1 MRILKRLLVLGF
13 AFLSGVLALYAQGTD
28 STVRLKLLFTGD
40 IMGHSPQ
47 IAAATLEKDKLF
59 DYTPC
64 FQYIAPLLQEAD
76 LAVGNLELTLPGK
89 PPYTGYPTFRSPD
102 ELALALRLAGFDL
115 LVTANN
121 HSNDSGLNGLLKT
134 IQTVQGYGFY
144 QTGTFADTL
153 NRQALYPLIV
163 YKGPF
168 KLAFL
173 NYTYGTNGIPTP
185 KPAVVNLID
194 EKTMQ
199 EDLRMARKMQVD
211 FVVVIVH
218 WGNEYQ
224 LAESPQQ
231 MALAKKLFEWGADL
245 VVGAHPHVIQPV
257 KEVAYKR
264 PGQDS
269 ALGLVAFSLGNFIS
283 AQKQV
288 HTDMGLVFETTLE
301 KRIADPIAHIAEHAY
316 TPVFRYIHRDSTGK
330 SQYYVIPARA
340 LEEGAPPFPLPIPEA
355 TRLHVRQSVAALRKR
370 LGQYTGKERA
380 VLPSAVDATG
390 SPGPQKQMP

>member
-1 MRILKRLLVLGF
+1 MRLPKLLLGLHF
-13 AFLSGVLALYAQGTD
+13 AFFSGVFALCAQRTD
-28 STVRLKLLFTGD
+28 STVRLKLLFAGD
-40 IMGHSPQ
+40 IMGHGPQ
-47 IAAATLEKDKLF
+47 ITAATLEKDKLF

-64 FQYIAPLLQEAD
+64 FQHIAPLLQEAD

-102 ELALALRLAGFDL
+102 GLALALRRAGFDL

-163 YKGPF
+163 YKDPF

-185 KPAVVNLID
+185 KPAIVNLID

-199 EDLRMARKMQVD
+199 EDLRVARKMQAD
-211 FVVVIVH
+211 FVIVVVH

-231 MALAKKLFEWGADL
+231 MDLAKKLFEWGADL

-269 ALGLVAFSLGNFIS
+269 TLGLVAFSLGNFIS
-283 AQKQV
+283 AQKQA
-288 HTDMGLVFETTLE
+288 HTDMGLVFEATLE
-301 KRIADPIAHIAEHAY
+301 KRLADQTTYIADHAY

-340 LEEGAPPFPLPIPEA
+340 LEEGAPPFPLPVPEA
-355 TRLHVRQSVAALRKR
+355 TKLHVRQSVAALRKR
-370 LGQYTGKERA
+370 LGRYVGKERA
-380 VLPSAVDATG
+380 ELPSNTG
-390 SPGPQKQMP
+390 SAESRDPQNK

>member
-1 MRILKRLLVLGF
+1 MRLPKLLLRLYF
-13 AFLSGVLALYAQGTD
+13 AFFWGVFALCAQRTD
-28 STVRLKLLFTGD
+28 STVRLKLLFAGD
-40 IMGHSPQ
+40 IMGHGPQ
-47 IAAATLEKDKLF
+47 ITAATLEKDKLF

-64 FQYIAPLLQEAD
+64 FQYVAPLLQEAD

-102 ELALALRLAGFDL
+102 GLALALRRAGFDL

-163 YKGPF
+163 YKDPF

-199 EDLRMARKMQVD
+199 EDLRVARKMQAD
-211 FVVVIVH
+211 FVIVVVH

-231 MALAKKLFEWGADL
+231 MDLAKKLFEWGADL

-269 ALGLVAFSLGNFIS
+269 TLGLVAFSLGNFIS
-283 AQKQV
+283 AQKQA
-288 HTDMGLVFETTLE
+288 HTDMGLVFEATLE
-301 KRIADPIAHIAEHAY
+301 KRLADQTTYIADHAY

-340 LEEGAPPFPLPIPEA
+340 LEEGAPPFPLPVPEA
-355 TRLHVRQSVAALRKR
+355 TKLHVRQSVAALRKR
-370 LGQYTGKERA
+370 LGRYVGKERA
-380 VLPSAVDATG
+380 ELPSNTG
-390 SPGPQKQMP
+390 SAESRDPQNK

>member
-1 MRILKRLLVLGF
+1 MRLPKLLLGLYF
-13 AFLSGVLALYAQGTD
+13 AFFWGVFALCAQRTD
-28 STVRLKLLFTGD
+28 STVRLKLLFAGD
-40 IMGHSPQ
+40 IMGHGPQ
-47 IAAATLEKDKLF
+47 ITAATLEKDKLF

-64 FQYIAPLLQEAD
+64 FQHIAPLLQEAD

-102 ELALALRLAGFDL
+102 ELALALRRAGFDL

-163 YKGPF
+163 YKDPF

-185 KPAVVNLID
+185 KPAIVNLID

-199 EDLRMARKMQVD
+199 EDLRVARKMQAD
-211 FVVVIVH
+211 FVIVVVH

-231 MALAKKLFEWGADL
+231 MDLAKKLFEWGADL

-269 ALGLVAFSLGNFIS
+269 TSGLVAFSLGNFIS
-283 AQKQV
+283 AQKQA
-288 HTDMGLVFETTLE
+288 HTDMGLVFEATLE
-301 KRIADPIAHIAEHAY
+301 KRMADQTTYIADHAY

-340 LEEGAPPFPLPIPEA
+340 LEEGAPPFPLPVPEA
-355 TRLHVRQSVAALRKR
+355 TKWHVRQSVAALRKR
-370 LGQYTGKERA
+370 LGRYAGKERA
-380 VLPSAVDATG
+380 ELPSNAG
-390 SPGPQKQMP
+390 STESQILQKK

>member
-1 MRILKRLLVLGF
+1 MRLPKLLLGLHF
-13 AFLSGVLALYAQGTD
+13 AFFSGVFALCAQRTD
-28 STVRLKLLFTGD
+28 STVRLKLLFAGD
-40 IMGHSPQ
+40 IMGHGPQ
-47 IAAATLEKDKLF
+47 ITAATLEKDKLF

-64 FQYIAPLLQEAD
+64 FQHIAPLLQEAD

-102 ELALALRLAGFDL
+102 GLALALRRAGFDL

-163 YKGPF
+163 YKDPF

-199 EDLRMARKMQVD
+199 EDLRVARKMQAD
-211 FVVVIVH
+211 FVIVVVH

-231 MALAKKLFEWGADL
+231 MDLAKKLFEWGADL

-269 ALGLVAFSLGNFIS
+269 TLGLVAFSLGNFIS
-283 AQKQV
+283 AQKQA
-288 HTDMGLVFETTLE
+288 HTDMGLVFEATLE
-301 KRIADPIAHIAEHAY
+301 KRLADQTTYIADHAY

-340 LEEGAPPFPLPIPEA
+340 LEEGAPPFPLPVPEA
-355 TRLHVRQSVAALRKR
+355 TKLHVRQSVAALRKR
-370 LGQYTGKERA
+370 LGRYVGKERA
-380 VLPSAVDATG
+380 ELPSNTG
-390 SPGPQKQMP
+390 SAESRDPQNK

>member
-1 MRILKRLLVLGF
+1 MRLPKLLLGLHF
-13 AFLSGVLALYAQGTD
+13 AFFSGVFALCAQRTD
-28 STVRLKLLFTGD
+28 STVRLKLLFAGD
-40 IMGHSPQ
+40 IMGHGPQ

-102 ELALALRLAGFDL
+102 GLALALRRAGFDL

-163 YKGPF
+163 YKDPF

-185 KPAVVNLID
+185 KPAIVNLID

-199 EDLRMARKMQVD
+199 EDLRVARKMQAD
-211 FVVVIVH
+211 FVIVVVH

-231 MALAKKLFEWGADL
+231 MDLAKKLFEWGADL

-269 ALGLVAFSLGNFIS
+269 TLGLVAFSLGNFIS
-283 AQKQV
+283 AQKQA
-288 HTDMGLVFETTLE
+288 HTDMGLVFEATLE
-301 KRIADPIAHIAEHAY
+301 KRLADQTTYIADHAY

-340 LEEGAPPFPLPIPEA
+340 LEEGAPPFPLPVPEA
-355 TRLHVRQSVAALRKR
+355 TKLHVRQSVAALRKR
-370 LGQYTGKERA
+370 LGRYAGKERA
-380 VLPSAVDATG
+380 ELPSNAG
-390 SPGPQKQMP
+390 STESQILQNK

>member
-1 MRILKRLLVLGF
+1 MHLPKLLLLSAF
-13 AFLSGVLALYAQGTD
+13 ACVSGVFALYAQSTD
-28 STVRLKLLFTGD
+28 STVRLKLLFAGD
-40 IMGHSPQ
+40 IMGHGPQ
-47 IAAATLEKDKLF
+47 ISAATLEKDKRF

-102 ELALALRLAGFDL
+102 ELAQALRLAGFDL

-134 IQTVQGYGFY
+134 IQTVQRYGFY
-144 QTGTFADTL
+144 QTGTFVDTL
-153 NRQALYPLIV
+153 NRQALYPLVV
-163 YKGPF
+163 YKDSF

-185 KPAVVNLID
+185 KPAIVNLID

-199 EDLRMARKMQVD
+199 EDLLIARKMQPD
-211 FVVVIVH
+211 FIIVVVH

-224 LAESPQQ
+224 LAESSQQ
-231 MALAKKLFEWGADL
+231 MDLAKKLFEWGADL
-245 VVGAHPHVIQPV
+245 IVGAHPHVIQPV
-257 KEVAYKR
+257 KEIRYKR

-269 ALGLVAFSLGNFIS
+269 TMGLVAFSLGNFIS
-283 AQKQV
+283 AQKQA
-288 HTDMGLVFETTLE
+288 HTDMGLVFEATLE
-301 KRIADPIAHIAEHAY
+301 KRLADQTTRIADHAY
-316 TPVFRYIHRDSTGK
+316 TPVFRYIHRDSMGK

-340 LEEGAPPFPLPIPEA
+340 LEEGAAPFPLPVPEA

-370 LGQYTGKERA
+370 LGRYAGRERA
-380 VLPSAVDATG
+380 VLPSGVDAAE
-390 SPGPQKQMP
+390 SPDPQK